1 MCDCGNK
8 IVTTG
13 NSLKHGHTKSCG
25 CLNNEKRSLLGKN
38 SKKYNKYNLN
48 GEYGIGW
55 TSNTNEEF
63 YFDLEDYDKIKDYCW
78 FLDNRGYILT
88 NIFGSKKS
96 KNDSNA

>member
-1 MCDCGNK
+1 M
-8 IVTTG
+8 
-13 NSLKHGHTKSCG
+13 KHGHTKSCG

-78 FLDNRGYILT
+78 FLDNRGYIY
-88 NIFGSKKS
+88 
-96 KNDSNA
+96 